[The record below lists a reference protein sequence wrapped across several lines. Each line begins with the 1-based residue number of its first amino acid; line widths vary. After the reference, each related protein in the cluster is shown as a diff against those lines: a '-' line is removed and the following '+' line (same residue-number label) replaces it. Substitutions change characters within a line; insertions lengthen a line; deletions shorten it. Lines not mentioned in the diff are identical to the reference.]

1 MPPSRSGDDR
11 RSCIPISRH
20 ETAVPSSAAARNK
33 IESPAFAAADP
44 TVLTA
49 ADSAI
54 AAGRDQL
61 IALSHAIHA
70 EPELA
75 FEEFRSVEKTIEPLR
90 EHGFRID
97 KGIADLPTAFS
108 AEYGSGDL
116 VVGLFAEYDALPE
129 IGHACGHNIIAAAT
143 VGAALGLAAVADACG
158 LTVKVF
164 GTPAEESGGGKVL
177 MLDRGVFDD
186 LAMALMVHP
195 GPEDIAGARSLAL
208 ADLSVTFQGR
218 ESHAS
223 AAPEYGRNA
232 LDAVT
237 VAQVALGLLRQH
249 LLPGQQLHGIVG
261 SGGVAPNIVPG
272 HAELLYYL
280 RAGDSATLDDLMQRA
295 SACFEAGA
303 LATGCTHDIRKLAP
317 TYTELTPDSA
327 LLSAYREQI
336 LELGRAPIAPE
347 LEAARPLGS
356 TDMGNVT
363 NVIAGIHPVIGI
375 DAGGAVTHQPAF
387 AAAAV
392 NASADRAVLDGATA
406 LARTAITIAGDQ
418 FHRDRLSERVLQRQF
433 QRRQE
438 DIR

>member
-1 MPPSRSGDDR
+1 MFTD
-11 RSCIPISRH
+11 
-20 ETAVPSSAAARNK
+20 
-33 IESPAFAAADP
+33 
-44 TVLTA
+44 

-54 AAGRDQL
+54 AAARDRL
-61 IALSHAIHA
+61 IALSHSIHA

-75 FEEFRSVEKTIEPLR
+75 FEEFRSVEKTMEPLR
-90 EHGFRID
+90 EHGFHID
-97 KGIADLPTAFS
+97 KGVADLPTAFT
-108 AEYGSGDL
+108 AEYGHGDL
-116 VVGLFAEYDALPE
+116 VVGICAEYDALPE
-129 IGHACGHNIIAAAT
+129 IGHACGHNIIAASA

-158 LTVKVF
+158 ITVKLL

-177 MLDRGVFDD
+177 MLERGVFDD
-186 LAMALMVHP
+186 CAMAMMIHP
-195 GPEDIAGARSLAL
+195 GPEDIAGAHSLAL
-208 ADLSVTFQGR
+208 ADLSVVFHGR

-232 LDAVT
+232 LDALT

-280 RAGDSATLDDLMQRA
+280 RAVNSADLEDLMRRA

-303 LATGCTHDIRKLAP
+303 LATGCTHEIRKLAP

-327 LLSAYREQI
+327 LLCAYREQI
-336 LELGRAPIAPE
+336 IELGREPIAPE
-347 LEAARPLGS
+347 LEAQRPLGS

-363 NVIAGIHPVIGI
+363 NVIPGIHPIIGI

-392 NASADRAVLDGATA
+392 NTSADVAVIDGATA
-406 LARTAITIAGDQ
+406 LARTAIQLAGDQ
-418 FHRDRLSERVLQRQF
+418 LHRDRLSERVSQRQF
-433 QRRQE
+433 QRQE

>member
-1 MPPSRSGDDR
+1 M
-11 RSCIPISRH
+11 
-20 ETAVPSSAAARNK
+20 
-33 IESPAFAAADP
+33 
-44 TVLTA
+44 LTA

>member
-1 MPPSRSGDDR
+1 MIAKSDA
-11 RSCIPISRH
+11 
-20 ETAVPSSAAARNK
+20 AVAAARA
-33 IESPAFAAADP
+33 E
-44 TVLTA
+44 L
-49 ADSAI
+49 
-54 AAGRDQL
+54 L
-61 IALSHAIHA
+61 ALSHSIHA

-75 FEEFRSVEKTIEPLR
+75 FEEFRSVAKTIEPLR

-97 KGIADLPTAFS
+97 SGVADLPTAFT

-116 VVGLFAEYDALPE
+116 VVGVFAEYDALPE
-129 IGHACGHNIIAAAT
+129 IGHACGHNIIAASA

-158 LTVKVF
+158 ITVKVF

-177 MLDRGVFDD
+177 MLERGVFDD

-195 GPEDIAGARSLAL
+195 GPVDIAGAHSLAL
-208 ADLSVTFQGR
+208 ADLSVVYRGR

-223 AAPEYGRNA
+223 AAPEHGRNA

-249 LLPGQQLHGIVG
+249 LLPGQQLHGIVA

-280 RAGDSATLDDLMQRA
+280 RAVDSATLDDLMQRA

-303 LATGCTHDIRKLAP
+303 LATGCTHEIRKLAP

-327 LLSAYREQI
+327 LLCAYREQI
-336 LELGRAPIAPE
+336 RELGREPIAPE
-347 LEAARPLGS
+347 LEAQRPLGS

-406 LARTAITIAGDQ
+406 LARTAITIAGDES
-418 FHRDRLSERVLQRQF
+418 HRDRLSERVIQRQF
-433 QRRQE
+433 QRQE